1 MLDFFT
7 AGPIV
12 GLLAFADVMLHLHLD
27 IKKSMSTGERVFRE
41 PRTNLSSSTLGA
53 VSVSTLLAFVVTLL
67 IPAAWLYGAGNE
79 LFLLLIPLIDPP
91 LSVWF
96 LGLILLACGIIL
108 HGWSRYA
115 RQEMAS
121 SWAMST
127 GHDLVQIG
135 PYSRIRHPSYTSYF
149 LSFAGL
155 ILMLPSM
162 VTLVML
168 LGYPGYYLI
177 SLIEEKHL
185 LQHFGEQYKDY
196 MTRTGRFMP
205 SFRSTSHH

>member
-7 AGPIV
+7 AGPTV
-12 GLLAFADVMLHLHLD
+12 GLLAFADVILHLYLD
-27 IKKSMSTGERVFRE
+27 IKKSRSTGERVFRE
-41 PRTNLSSSTLGA
+41 PRTNLSSSALGA

-67 IPAAWLYGAGNE
+67 IPAAWFYGIGNE
-79 LFLLLIPLIDPP
+79 LFLFLIPLIDPP
-91 LSVWF
+91 LFVWF
-96 LGLILLACGIIL
+96 LGLLLLACGIIL
-108 HGWSRYA
+108 HGWSRYV

-135 PYSRIRHPSYTSYF
+135 PYSRVRHPSYTSYF

-168 LGYPGYYLI
+168 LGYPGYYFI

-185 LQHFGEQYKDY
+185 TQHFGEQYKKY
-196 MTRTGRFMP
+196 MTRTGRFVP
-205 SFRSTSHH
+205 SFRSSSLH